1 MAKKVSKKLVV
12 DDMNDLVSSAHMRKS
27 VKKSVPVQVPVM
39 KSSGHAVPS
48 PPLTQ
53 AELDEII
60 RKEHQGL

>member
-1 MAKKVSKKLVV
+1 MGKKVSKKLVV
-12 DDMNDLVSSAHMRKS
+12 DDMSDLVGSAKVVEKKVAPKAAPVVHSS
-27 VKKSVPVQVPVM
+27 
-39 KSSGHAVPS
+39 SSAVPS